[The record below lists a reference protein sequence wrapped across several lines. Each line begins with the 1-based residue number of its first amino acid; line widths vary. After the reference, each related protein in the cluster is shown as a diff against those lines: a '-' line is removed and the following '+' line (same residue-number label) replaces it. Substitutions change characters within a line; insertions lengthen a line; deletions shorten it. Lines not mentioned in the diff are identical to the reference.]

1 MLILQSWHNFN
12 LQCGLKS
19 ERTLNNLL
27 IHKDTISNFTLDQ
40 VIQNFSIFVCLIHQ
54 CFKIFVSV
62 KKCIQPIYLFKKWY
76 TSHKKDLL
84 QVSIANIYS
93 LVVKNPPAMWET
105 WVQSLGWEDPL
116 GEGMATHSR
125 ILAWRV
131 PMDRGAWWGH
141 KESDMTEQLSTY
153 PLYRLDVFF
162 FQISLL

>member
-131 PMDRGAWWGH
+131 PMDRG
-141 KESDMTEQLSTY
+141 T
-153 PLYRLDVFF
+153 
-162 FQISLL
+162 